1 MELAKLYDSFGDKL
15 YHYLVFRLGSR
26 EDAEDVLQEVFC
38 RLARYERRLG
48 SVRDMKTYVF
58 RMARNEGHR
67 FLKRRRNRLSDERR
81 GPGGE
86 VEEAMA
92 SLVEGVD
99 EGTKILVSRSLAKL
113 PDEQREAVVLK
124 IFDGL
129 TFKEMAGVCGV
140 SMNTAASRYRYGM
153 ARLREMLEGEND
165 GF

>member
-58 RMARNEGHR
+58 RMARNEAHR
-67 FLKRRRNRLSDERR
+67 FLKGRRNRLSDETLN
-81 GPGGE
+81 PGGPA
-86 VEEAMA
+86 EAMA
-92 SLVEGVD
+92 SLIQRVD
-99 EGTKILVSRSLAKL
+99 EGRKMLVSRSLTRL
-113 PDEQREAVVLK
+113 PDEQLEAVVLK

-129 TFKEMAGVCGV
+129 TFKEMAAVCGV

-165 GF
+165 GS